1 MMEITRLYS
10 YATQN
15 NKWFI
20 CIISLKCVNSLI
32 IKCFKA
38 IQNTMYCLRFPR
50 MQTICTISCIKFL
63 HTVGFDLTVF
73 CPWIY
78 LFSSSSL
85 VPGTLEN
92 VWRQEESIS
101 LYFPW
106 DNTILISVNIW
117 APPLGVLETFQ
128 LKWARACLQV
138 LSISAL
144 PKPTSSS

>member
-15 NKWFI
+15 TKWFI

-63 HTVGFDLTVF
+63 HTVGFALTVF
-73 CPWIY
+73 CSWIY

-85 VPGTLEN
+85 VSGTLEQTYGG
-92 VWRQEESIS
+92 RKRAF
-101 LYFPW
+101 LYTFHG
-106 DNTILISVNIW
+106 TILFLYQWISEHHLW
-117 APPLGVLETFQ
+117 AF
-128 LKWARACLQV
+128 LKY
-138 LSISAL
+138 
-144 PKPTSSS
+144 SSSNE